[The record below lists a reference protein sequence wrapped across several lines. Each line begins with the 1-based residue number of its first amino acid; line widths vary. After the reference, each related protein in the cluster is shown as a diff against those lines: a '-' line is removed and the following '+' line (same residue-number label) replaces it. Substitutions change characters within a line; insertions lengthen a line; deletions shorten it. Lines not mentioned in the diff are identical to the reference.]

1 MVTSR
6 PLRSESPTAP
16 TDDPSSRLPCAERP
30 RTWAVWRQDDNGN
43 RFVISAGHARVEAEQ
58 LCASF
63 EARGHKQLYWA
74 APDEGSGD
82 PG

>member
-1 MVTSR
+1 
-6 PLRSESPTAP
+6 
-16 TDDPSSRLPCAERP
+16 
-30 RTWAVWRQDDNGN
+30 VWRQDDNGN